1 MTHDTNSRGRGTFE
15 LPMDTFSPSRAV
27 IEKYRSNAPVKIK
40 SPSDWSHAISER
52 ASHCPLA
59 AVSDVLKTGKRKYNS
74 SGFYPRE
81 VAWHKREVERLSLSL
96 DMSLNT
102 AISVGMSGVS
112 PRWNVK
118 NGSAECQQR
127 DRVSVY
133 TGISRG
139 GASVNTIITVIA
151 SWHVQTRDTGITLC
165 CVTHPM
171 ISTLTTFIT
180 TPWRE
185 RGDPQDRV
193 RDCLFIQAPSI

>member
-1 MTHDTNSRGRGTFE
+1 MTQERGWE
-15 LPMDTFSPSRAV
+15 
-27 IEKYRSNAPVKIK
+27 IEPE
-40 SPSDWSHAISER
+40 SE
-52 ASHCPLA
+52 
-59 AVSDVLKTGKRKYNS
+59 N
-74 SGFYPRE
+74 
-81 VAWHKREVERLSLSL
+81 
-96 DMSLNT
+96 MSLNT

-165 CVTHPM
+165 DTSDDIYIDYFYNDSVTGAWRSSGQGQGLFIYPG
-171 ISTLTTFIT
+171 SKYLTLGCEHLSSGLLFLSDSITFYQDCQGRYHHRDADSGV
-180 TPWRE
+180 WRE
-185 RGDPQDRV
+185 VQV
-193 RDCLFIQAPSI
+193 TLYSTWLA

>member
-15 LPMDTFSPSRAV
+15 LPMDIFSPSWAV

-40 SPSDWSHAISER
+40 SPSYWSHAISER

-59 AVSDVLKTGKRKYNS
+59 TVSDVLKTGKRKENS
-74 SGFYPRE
+74 SRFYPRGC
-81 VAWHKREVERLSLSL
+81 VTPKRGWEIEPESEN
-96 DMSLNT
+96 MSLNT

-127 DRVSVY
+127 DMVSVS
-133 TGISRG
+133 GISRG

-165 CVTHPM
+165 YVKH
-171 ISTLTTFIT
+171 IRWYLH
-180 TPWRE
+180 W
-185 RGDPQDRV
+185 
-193 RDCLFIQAPSI
+193 LLL